1 MHPWQVLHL
10 QATPQ
15 PLFLLNK
22 QNTTQILLVPF
33 LIILHALLPQWKPW
47 PVNFPLGSAFSV
59 WRASDCTPVLGVS
72 RSSEPLN
79 TSLPK
84 ICAPVP
90 SHFLP
95 GNVTFRWDWSCHS
108 LLFPTDKGCPLS
120 SELAAL
126 GPSSASVEESESQ
139 RAKWLLAC
147 SEHHAHREM
156 WFDDVTLCV
165 HARNRLY
172 ERFHLFPSML

>member
-1 MHPWQVLHL
+1 MPCFHSESLGQSTSPWGLLSLSGESLTALQSLVL
-10 QATPQ
+10 AAA
-15 PLFLLNK
+15 LNLW
-22 QNTTQILLVPF
+22 I
-33 LIILHALLPQWKPW
+33 
-47 PVNFPLGSAFSV
+47 
-59 WRASDCTPVLGVS
+59 
-72 RSSEPLN
+72 

-95 GNVTFRWDWSCHS
+95 GNVTFWWDWSCHS